1 MEFLN
6 LEFFVCLF
14 LTKPDPELLF
24 PQWLKTCFSQKQ
36 GSSSIIMT
44 GIYLLFTRA
53 LRLADAMSGKFEW
66 SKKISQLIILINIK
80 PIKYLT

>member
-1 MEFLN
+1 M
-6 LEFFVCLF
+6 FF
-14 LTKPDPELLF
+14 T
-24 PQWLKTCFSQKQ
+24 KQ

-53 LRLADAMSGKFEW
+53 LKPADAMSGKFEW

-80 PIKYLT
+80 PVKYLT